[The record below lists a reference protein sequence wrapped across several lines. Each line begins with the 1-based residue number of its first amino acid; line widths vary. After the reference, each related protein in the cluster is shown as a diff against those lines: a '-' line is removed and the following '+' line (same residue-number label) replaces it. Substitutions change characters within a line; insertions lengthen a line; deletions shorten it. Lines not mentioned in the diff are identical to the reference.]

1 MAEFK
6 KFIAVLLSVVISGT
20 VLTAG
25 TLKILYTQS
34 QQIAQSDTANEAS
47 NHFSV
52 QWMGFAPT
60 DYGSDYPEYYIC
72 INNLK
77 DDPLTMQIALQIKN
91 QEDSGYYFKIDQFAV
106 PPSGWSVLPMA
117 VGFVDVDQT
126 KQFVYDNVFRSRPTS
141 IAQGR
146 LTESISL
153 VVQAYYDPGCTN
165 LYSQDDFT
173 VTFNFLDL
181 TSLAW
186 TTLYHD
192 DFDDG
197 TTQGW
202 SSVLE
207 GSRNYGDGIVASD
220 TYYRS
225 FQYSLRLY
233 TYTRYNTYGSWCRTG
248 YQKSFDIG
256 LTSEV
261 YLIYSLRSEN
271 WVAHDERG
279 VQINGI
285 TYFKSDVTPEANI
298 WYQFAVKLKPAEAN
312 QVTIWMTYLGNVNA
326 DVYSYLDDVYV
337 IAK

>member
-6 KFIAVLLSVVISGT
+6 KFIAVWLSVVILGT

-25 TLKILYTQS
+25 TLKILYIPS
-34 QQIAQSDTANEAS
+34 EQIAQGNAPNEGS

-60 DYGSDYPEYYIC
+60 DYSSEYPEYYIC

-91 QEDSGYYFKIDQFAV
+91 QEDSGYYFKVDQFVA
-106 PPSGWSVLPMA
+106 PPSGWSILPMA
-117 VGFVDVDQT
+117 VGFVDVDET

-153 VVQAYYDPGCTN
+153 VVQAYYDAGYTN

-181 TSLAW
+181 TSSDW

-197 TTQGW
+197 QTHDWTTVQEGHYSGYY
-202 SSVLE
+202 SSDVT
-207 GSRNYGDGIVASD
+207 ISD

-225 FQYSLRLY
+225 FQYSLRLHATAWGASSY
-233 TYTRYNTYGSWCRTG
+233 WCRAG
-248 YQKSFDIG
+248 YRKSFDIG
-256 LTSEV
+256 LASEV
-261 YLIYSLRSEN
+261 YLIYSLRSDN
-271 WVAHDERG
+271 WNAHDMYG
-279 VQINGI
+279 VRINGV
-285 TYFKSDVTPEANI
+285 TYFKSDVTPGTNI
-298 WYQFAVKLKPAEAN
+298 WYQFAVKLKAAQLNDVNIWAVYAGFN
-312 QVTIWMTYLGNVNA
+312 QHP
-326 DVYSYLDDVYV
+326 YSYLDDVYV
-337 IAK
+337 IVR